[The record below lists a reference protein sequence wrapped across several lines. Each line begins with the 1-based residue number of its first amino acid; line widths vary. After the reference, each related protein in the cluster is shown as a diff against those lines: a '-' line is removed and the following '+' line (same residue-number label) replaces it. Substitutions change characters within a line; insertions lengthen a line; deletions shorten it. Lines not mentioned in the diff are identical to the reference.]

1 MEQTARRRVDTV
13 RTTCPAPPTRDC
25 VLKAAKVLGG
35 ETIVCKVSD
44 HCLSGKVVSLLVT
57 NYLMIILSRES

>member
-25 VLKAAKVLGG
+25 VLKAAKVLGR
-35 ETIVCKVSD
+35 ETTVSKVSG
-44 HCLSGKVVSLLVT
+44 HCFSNKVVSLLVT
-57 NYLMIILSRES
+57 NTL